1 MEWSSFIPLFFYAFF
16 GGNPLAVGVYFK
28 VYIDIGKEL
37 ICTFVATMSRI
48 LAIDYGRRRTGIA
61 VTDPMQII
69 ANGLTTVST
78 HQLMDFLLNY
88 IKQEPVERIII
99 GHPKQMNNE
108 DSENMKNIIPFM
120 NRLKKLLPDMPVE
133 LVDER
138 FTSVLAHQ
146 AMLAGGLKKKDR
158 QNKALV
164 DEISATIILQ
174 SYLESKKY

>member
-1 MEWSSFIPLFFYAFF
+1 MLY
-16 GGNPLAVGVYFK
+16 
-28 VYIDIGKEL
+28 
-37 ICTFVATMSRI
+37 MSRI
-48 LAIDYGRRRTGIA
+48 LAIDYGKKRTGVA
-61 VTDPMQII
+61 VTDILQMI

-78 HQLMDFLLNY
+78 PELMDFILKY
-88 IKQEPVERIII
+88 VEKEPVERIIV

-108 DSENMKNIIPFM
+108 DSENMKRITPFV
-120 NRLKKLLPDMPVE
+120 NQLRKKLPNIPVE

-146 AMLAGGLKKKDR
+146 AMLDGGLKKKAR

-174 SYLESKKY
+174 SYLETKKYQF